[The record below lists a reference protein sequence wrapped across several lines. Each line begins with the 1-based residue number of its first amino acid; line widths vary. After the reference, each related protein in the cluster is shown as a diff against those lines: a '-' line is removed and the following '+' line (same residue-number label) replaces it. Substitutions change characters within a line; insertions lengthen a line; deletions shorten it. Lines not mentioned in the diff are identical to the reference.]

1 VPADGSVPSDVG
13 TSLLRLGV
21 AVGVLF
27 LGVGGLVLALR
38 WFSGQAAADRR
49 ARRRAGGTAPPPA
62 PPARRPLQAVA
73 ADVRRL
79 TAAVAAVP
87 AGAPVARRRGLLA
100 AYDDVLVEAADQ
112 LEVPHA
118 LRIVPPGAQEL
129 ERIRLLGA
137 LEAAGL
143 VVSG

>member
-1 VPADGSVPSDVG
+1 MPGGPVPTDVG
-13 TSLLRLGV
+13 ASLLRLG
-21 AVGVLF
+21 AATGVLL
-27 LGVGGLVLALR
+27 LGLGGLVVALR
-38 WFSGQAAADRR
+38 WFTGQAALERR
-49 ARRRAGGTAPPPA
+49 ARRRAAGTAPPPA
-62 PPARRPLQAVA
+62 PPVRRPLQAVA

-79 TAAVAAVP
+79 SRAVAAVP

-100 AYDDVLVEAADQ
+100 AYDDVLIEAADL

-118 LRIVPPGAQEL
+118 LAGVPSEAREL
-129 ERIRLLGA
+129 ERLRLVGA

>member
-1 VPADGSVPSDVG
+1 MPAGGSVPSDVG
-13 TSLLRLGV
+13 TSLLRLGA

-49 ARRRAGGTAPPPA
+49 ARRRAGGTAPAPASPP
-62 PPARRPLQAVA
+62 RRPLQAVA

-118 LRIVPPGAQEL
+118 LRTVPPGAQEL